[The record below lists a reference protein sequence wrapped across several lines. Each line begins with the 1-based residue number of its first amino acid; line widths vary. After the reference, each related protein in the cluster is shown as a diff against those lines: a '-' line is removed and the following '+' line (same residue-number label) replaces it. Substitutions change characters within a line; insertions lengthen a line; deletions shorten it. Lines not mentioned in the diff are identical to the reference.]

1 MNTVYIGF
9 DAREWHAWQ
18 VAALSLQRH
27 ASSAVRIQPLV
38 KAQLQDQGLYYRPEH
53 RDATGRLV
61 DDISGAPMSTDFALT
76 RFLVP
81 TLAPSGWSLF
91 ADCDFLFRGDIN
103 KLFALAD
110 PQYAVMVVKHGDEAA
125 GRNGMKMDGQ
135 VQQPYA
141 RKNWSSLILWNGSHR
156 ANKELTPAVV
166 NRMPGLWLHQ
176 FGWLEDRH
184 IGELPLEW
192 NWLEGISEDLAE
204 PKGVHY
210 TRGIPSMPGYE
221 GSACSDEWHAHLND
235 TDRHI
240 KVAA

>member
-27 ASSAVRIQPLV
+27 ATRPVRIEPLV
-38 KAQLQDQGLYYRPEH
+38 KAQLRDQGLYYRPEH
-53 RDATGRLV
+53 RNSAGILV
-61 DDISGAPMSTDFALT
+61 DNISGAPMSTDFALT

-91 ADCDFLFRGDIN
+91 CDCDFLFRDDVTR
-103 KLFALAD
+103 LFALAD
-110 PQYAVMVVKHGDEAA
+110 PQYAVMVVKHPWIDDADI
-125 GRNGMKMDGQ
+125 KMDGQ
-135 VQQPYA
+135 VQTQYQ

-176 FGWLEDRH
+176 FGWLEERH
-184 IGELPLEW
+184 IGELPGGW
-192 NWLEGISEDLAE
+192 NWLEGISSPDAN
-204 PKGVHY
+204 PSAVHY
-210 TRGIPSMPGYE
+210 TRGIPSMAGYE
-221 GSACSDEWHAHLND
+221 GSAFADEWHAHLND